1 MCRRKS
7 MKVLLLEN
15 IHTVAAA
22 TFEQAGFAAKRLPSA
37 LEPEDLAQEI
47 HDAVFIGV
55 RSRTQL
61 TEDLLQQAP
70 LLLAIG
76 AFSIGTNNI
85 ALKEAMI
92 RGIPVFNAPYSS
104 ARSVAEL
111 TVAEI
116 VLLLRNV
123 IDKILKMHQGRW
135 EKNSRG
141 SYETRGKKLGI
152 IGYGNIGSQVGH
164 LAEDLGMEVYYYDIA
179 DKLSLGNAKP
189 VDSLDELLAIA
200 DVVTVHVDGRPE
212 NRNLIGREEFAKM
225 KDGAIFLN
233 LSRGYVVDLEA
244 LYDALVS
251 GKLAGAGI
259 DVFPQEPRNSN
270 GAFQTPLQ
278 GLPNVILTPHI
289 GGSTEEAQE
298 NIGRFVAQKLLD
310 YYRTGT
316 TTLSVNFP
324 NVQLPPVQNAHRLI
338 HIHRNVP
345 GVLSELNAVFAR
357 NNVNILSQYLRTNED
372 IGYVITDVDRDY
384 QPSLLEELHRVK
396 ATIRVRVLY

>member
-1 MCRRKS
+1 

-15 IHTVAAA
+15 IHAAA
-22 TFEQAGFAAKRLPSA
+22 AEILRQAGFTVRQFPAA
-37 LEPEDLAQEI
+37 LEAEELAKEI

-61 TEDLLQQAP
+61 SDAVLEQAP

-85 ALKEAMI
+85 ALKEAML

-111 TVAEI
+111 TIAEI
-116 VLLLRNV
+116 VMLLRNV
-123 IDKILKMHQGRW
+123 VDKILKMHQGRW
-135 EKNSRG
+135 EKSSRG

-189 VDSLDELLAIA
+189 VASLDELLAIA

-233 LSRGYVVDLEA
+233 LSRGYVVDLQA

-259 DVFPQEPRNSN
+259 DVFPQEPRNSSDT
-270 GAFQTPLQ
+270 FQTPLQ

-338 HIHRNVP
+338 HIHRNIP

>member
-1 MCRRKS
+1 M
-7 MKVLLLEN
+7 
-15 IHTVAAA
+15 
-22 TFEQAGFAAKRLPSA
+22 AK
-37 LEPEDLAQEI
+37 EI

-61 TEDLLQQAP
+61 SDAVLEQAP

-85 ALKEAMI
+85 ALKEAML

-111 TVAEI
+111 TIAEI
-116 VLLLRNV
+116 VMLLRNV
-123 IDKILKMHQGRW
+123 VDKILKMHQGRW
-135 EKNSRG
+135 EKSSRG

-189 VDSLDELLAIA
+189 VASLDELLAIA

-233 LSRGYVVDLEA
+233 LSRGYVVDLQA

-259 DVFPQEPRNSN
+259 DVFPQEPRNSSDT
-270 GAFQTPLQ
+270 FQTPLQ

-338 HIHRNVP
+338 HIHRNIP

>member
-1 MCRRKS
+1 

-15 IHTVAAA
+15 IHTAAA
-22 TFEQAGFAAKRLPSA
+22 ETLQQAGFTVERFPSA
-37 LEPEDLAQEI
+37 LEPWELAKEI
-47 HDAVFIGV
+47 HDAVFVGV

-61 TEDLLQQAP
+61 SDAVLEQAP

-85 ALKEAMI
+85 ALKEAML

-111 TVAEI
+111 TIAEI

-135 EKNSRG
+135 EKSSRG

-189 VDSLDELLAIA
+189 VSSLDELLAIA

-212 NRNLIGREEFAKM
+212 NHNLIGREEFAKM

-233 LSRGYVVDLEA
+233 LSRGYVVDLDA

-259 DVFPQEPRNSN
+259 DVFPQEPRNSSD
-270 GAFQTPLQ
+270 AFQSPLQ

-338 HIHRNVP
+338 HIHRNIP
-345 GVLSELNAVFAR
+345 GVLSELNTVFAR

>member
-1 MCRRKS
+1 

-15 IHTVAAA
+15 IHPVAAEL
-22 TFEQAGFAAKRLPSA
+22 FQNAGFEVERLATA
-37 LEPEDLAQEI
+37 LEEQELI
-47 HDAVFIGV
+47 DKVHDVVFLGV
-55 RSRTQL
+55 RSRTTVSPEVL
-61 TEDLLQQAP
+61 AHAP
-70 LLLAIG
+70 LLLGIG
-76 AFSIGTNNI
+76 AFSIGVNNI
-85 ALKEAMI
+85 DLEQAMLT
-92 RGIPVFNAPYSS
+92 GIPVFNAPYSS

-111 TVAEI
+111 VVAEI
-116 VLLLRNV
+116 IFLLRNV
-123 IDKILKMHQGRW
+123 IDKILKMHQGKW
-135 EKNSRG
+135 EKSSQR
-141 SYETRGKKLGI
+141 SFETRGKKLGI

-164 LAEDLGMEVYYYDIA
+164 LAEDLGMEVYYFDLE

-212 NRNLIGREEFAKM
+212 NRNLIGRDEFAKM

-233 LSRGYVVDLEA
+233 LSRGYVVDIDALYEA
-244 LYDALVS
+244 LTS

-259 DVFPQEPRNSN
+259 DVFPKEPKNARDDF
-270 GAFQTPLQ
+270 ATPLQ

-324 NVQLPPVQNAHRLI
+324 NVQLPPVRRAHRLL
-338 HIHRNVP
+338 HIHRNIP

-357 NNVNILSQYLRTNED
+357 NSVNIESQYLRTNAQ
-372 IGYVITDVDRDY
+372 IGYVITDVSQDY

>member
-1 MCRRKS
+1 

-15 IHTVAAA
+15 IHAAA
-22 TFEQAGFAAKRLPSA
+22 AETLQQAGFTVKRFPSA
-37 LEPEDLAQEI
+37 LEPEELAEEI
-47 HDAVFIGV
+47 HDAVFVGV

-61 TEDLLQQAP
+61 SGALLEQAP

-85 ALKEAMI
+85 ALKEAML

-135 EKNSRG
+135 EKSSRG
-141 SYETRGKKLGI
+141 SHETRGKKLGI

-189 VDSLDELLAIA
+189 VSSLDELLAIA
-200 DVVTVHVDGRPE
+200 DVVTVHVDGRSE

-259 DVFPQEPRNSN
+259 DVFPQEPRNSSDT
-270 GAFQTPLQ
+270 FQTPLQ

-338 HIHRNVP
+338 HIHRNIP
-345 GVLSELNAVFAR
+345 GVLSELNTVFAR